1 MMENGYEETDLTE
14 APGSWEDVRCVGGV
28 VKTTCSKS

>member
-14 APGSWEDVRCVGGV
+14 APGSWEDVRCLNTKGIV
-28 VKTTCSKS
+28 CSK